1 MNNDQWVRE
10 FPAAITVC
18 DTGGVILALN
28 DKACATFEPDGGAAL
43 IGTNL
48 LDCHPEPA
56 RSKVADMLE
65 SGSPNVYTIQKGGV
79 KKLIYQSPWFIGGK
93 YAGFV
98 EFSLP
103 LPELMPHF
111 NRDAPSGSSE

>member
-1 MNNDQWVRE
+1 MSDNNWVQQ

-18 DTGGVILALN
+18 DAAGVILAMN
-28 DKACATFEPDGGAAL
+28 DKSCVSFEADGGSAL

-48 LDCHPEPA
+48 LDCHPEPS
-56 RSKVADMLE
+56 RTKVVDLLK
-65 SGSPNVYTIQKGGV
+65 SGKPNVYTIEKGGI
-79 KKLIYQSPWFIGGK
+79 KKMIYQSPWYDNGV

-103 LPELMPHF
+103 IPEVMPHF
-111 NRDAPSGSSE
+111 IRDAQPAT